1 MAGRFAA
8 AELLGLSPALPPE
21 ATAHGALLLGRGDDS
36 AAIIVYA
43 PKDPSGLSQSTLSEF
58 VKVNGEMIN
67 KMLKQTQANQ

>member
-1 MAGRFAA
+1 MN
-8 AELLGLSPALPPE
+8 
-21 ATAHGALLLGRGDDS
+21 LLLVRGDDS